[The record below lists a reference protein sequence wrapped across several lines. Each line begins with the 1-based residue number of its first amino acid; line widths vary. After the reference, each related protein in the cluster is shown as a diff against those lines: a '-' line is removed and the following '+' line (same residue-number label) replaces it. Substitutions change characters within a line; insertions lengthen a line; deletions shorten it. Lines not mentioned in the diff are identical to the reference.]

1 MLEIII
7 TILFFWLFFKAV
19 GLALK
24 MTWGITKLIA
34 SVLFTVALPLLLIC
48 LFFAG
53 GLLIL
58 LPLGLVALSFGIL
71 KACL

>member
-7 TILFFWLFFKAV
+7 TVLFFWLFFKAV
-19 GLALK
+19 GLAVR
-24 MTWGITKLIA
+24 MTWGFTRLIA
-34 SVLFTVALPLLLIC
+34 SVLFTVALPLLLGC

-58 LPLGLVALSFGIL
+58 LPLGLVALSFGLL

>member
-1 MLEIII
+1 MFEILISV
-7 TILFFWLFFKAV
+7 LFFWLFFKAL

-24 MTWGITKLIA
+24 LTWGVTKFIVSA
-34 SVLFTVALPLLLIC
+34 LFTLALPLLLVC

-53 GLLIL
+53 GVVLLI
-58 LPLGLVALSFGIL
+58 PLGLVALAFGLL

>member
-7 TILFFWLFFKAV
+7 SILFFWLFFKSI
-19 GLALK
+19 GLAVK
-24 MTWGITKLIA
+24 VTWGITKLIA

-58 LPLGLVALSFGIL
+58 VPLGLVALAFGLL

>member
-1 MLEIII
+1 MFEILISV
-7 TILFFWLFFKAV
+7 LFFWLFFKAL

-24 MTWGITKLIA
+24 LTWGVTKFIVSA
-34 SVLFTVALPLLLIC
+34 LFTLALPLLLVC

-53 GLLIL
+53 GVVLL
-58 LPLGLVALSFGIL
+58 LPLGLVALAFGLL

>member
-1 MLEIII
+1 MFEILISV
-7 TILFFWLFFKAV
+7 LFFWLFFKAV

-24 MTWGITKLIA
+24 LTWGVTKFIVSA
-34 SVLFTVALPLLLIC
+34 LFTLALPLLLVC

-53 GLLIL
+53 GVVLLI
-58 LPLGLVALSFGIL
+58 PLGLVALAFGLL

>member
-58 LPLGLVALSFGIL
+58 LPLGLVALSFGLL

>member
-1 MLEIII
+1 MFEILISV
-7 TILFFWLFFKAV
+7 LFFWLFFKAL

-24 MTWGITKLIA
+24 LTWGVTKFIVSA
-34 SVLFTVALPLLLIC
+34 LFTLALPLLLVC

-53 GLLIL
+53 GLVL
-58 LPLGLVALSFGIL
+58 LVPLGLVALAFGLL

>member
-1 MLEIII
+1 MFGIIV
-7 TILFFWLFFKAV
+7 TILFFWLFFKAM
-19 GLALK
+19 GLALR
-24 MTWGITKLIA
+24 MTWGIAKFIA
-34 SVLFTVALPLLLIC
+34 SVLFALALPLLVFC

-58 LPLGLVALSFGIL
+58 VPLVLVALAFGLL

>member
-1 MLEIII
+1 MFEILISV
-7 TILFFWLFFKAV
+7 LFFWLFFKAL

-24 MTWGITKLIA
+24 LTWGVTKFIV
-34 SVLFTVALPLLLIC
+34 SVLFTLALPLLLVC

-53 GLLIL
+53 GLVL
-58 LPLGLVALSFGIL
+58 LVPLGLVALAFGLL

>member
-1 MLEIII
+1 MLDLIISL
-7 TILFFWLFFKAV
+7 LFFWLFFKAT
-19 GLALK
+19 GLALR
-24 MTWGITKLIA
+24 MTWGIAKFIA
-34 SVLFTVALPLLLIC
+34 SVLFTLALPLLIFC

-58 LPLGLVALSFGIL
+58 VPLGLVALAFGLL

>member
-1 MLEIII
+1 MMDLIIAV
-7 TILFFWLFFKAV
+7 LFFWLFFKAI

-34 SVLFTVALPLLLIC
+34 SVLFTVALPLLIGC

-58 LPLGLVALSFGIL
+58 VPLGMVALAFGLL